1 MRKRHYIIAL
11 ITFFLA
17 PIMFIHCNTPTQ
29 KTDKTKS
36 DVQEATQDVTQ
47 PQADVKQ
54 QKPKPVTAEEW
65 KAFKSSSET
74 KIKENDSRITSL
86 KGSMVKDSINQKKIT
101 EFEQKNNI
109 LRSKLIAY
117 ENDQIDWEA
126 FKRAFSHDL
135 DELANSLNEINNQ
148 DKK

>member
-65 KAFKSSSET
+65 KAFKSSSIVSFDE
-74 KIKENDSRITSL
+74 ISSCLEITCL
-86 KGSMVKDSINQKKIT
+86 CRN
-101 EFEQKNNI
+101 
-109 LRSKLIAY
+109 L
-117 ENDQIDWEA
+117 
-126 FKRAFSHDL
+126 
-135 DELANSLNEINNQ
+135 
-148 DKK
+148 

>member
-1 MRKRHYIIAL
+1 MFLTASTTL
-11 ITFFLA
+11 IS
-17 PIMFIHCNTPTQ
+17 CSTPAK
-29 KTDKTKS
+29 KTDTSKS
-36 DVQEATQDVTQ
+36 TVLESAPDVTQ
-47 PQADVKQ
+47 SQADLKQ

-65 KAFKSSSET
+65 KAFKISSET

-86 KGSMVKDSINQKKIT
+86 KGSMVKDSINQKKVT

-117 ENDQIDWEA
+117 ENDQTDWEA
-126 FKRAFSHDL
+126 FKRTFSHDL